1 MGTKIE
7 RVLDTPCIGYPAIL
21 QINGQ
26 IIRTSNV
33 VDILYGTFGY
43 IIKTKNSL
51 YTFGWFLKTII
62 LPRAAG

>member
-43 IIKTKNSL
+43 IIKTKNRL
-51 YTFGWFLKTII
+51 YTFG
-62 LPRAAG
+62 